1 MAWFK
6 HLSDLDYEQF
16 DSFKY
21 SVLEGHSKKLISSP
35 ELWVKWHTKISHLFV
50 TFIIVSRI
58 VICFFPIMLACVIP
72 INPQSLLHFKL
83 LHNGMLGIVVLAKRW
98 LPLVDTMYTYKSMGM
113 VLCHCFRHLFIHPAT
128 ISTHQE
134 YLPIPKHLDSSHY
147 PYCSSY
153 WEIRIFLTAK

>member
-1 MAWFK
+1 MNNLI
-6 HLSDLDYEQF
+6 LSSNQYWRAIQ
-16 DSFKY
+16 
-21 SVLEGHSKKLISSP
+21 KKLISSR

-58 VICFFPIMLACVIP
+58 VICFFPIMLSCVIP

-113 VLCHCFRHLFIHPAT
+113 VLCHCFCHLFIHPAT